1 MSTNLETKTAA
12 PNIARKTAP
21 ALSWR
26 KKLCFT
32 AALFAVLL
40 LLGEAGIR
48 LFERLTN
55 RERLYQ
61 LDSVA
66 GYTCKPSLVRMTKRY
81 GQHEFHYSTDA
92 RGFRVTAPA
101 GAERTGKS
109 IVLLGDSF
117 TFGFCVNDEDSLG
130 FILSEETGRP
140 VASLSAA
147 GYSPDIYLPLLREH
161 LNHAA
166 YTDRIGQ
173 VVLLICDNDFTDLT
187 NKYKNHRPKAYFE
200 RAGEAYA
207 ERAPQI
213 GWLDRFMDYSDL
225 GFKIYELVLPASKPT
240 NVPYEETPR
249 LMSHI
254 VKQIQELCD
263 SHRLPLIPVLF
274 EHLDKPQVPEDMKN
288 EFVKRCKAE
297 GIQVDVITQELTA
310 GVKDFHTLLAVDN
323 WHWSRLG
330 NEKVSHIIQR
340 RFKESPVAK
349 GS

>member
-1 MSTNLETKTAA
+1 MAA
-12 PNIARKTAP
+12 QSTAP
-21 ALSWR
+21 RKKVPTLSWR

-32 AALFAVLL
+32 LLVLAVLF

-48 LFERLTN
+48 IFERLTN

-66 GYTCKPSLVRMTKRY
+66 GYTCKPSLVRTTKRY
-81 GQHEFHYSTDA
+81 GPHEFHYSTDS
-92 RGFRVTAPA
+92 RGFRITAPA
-101 GAERTGKS
+101 DAQRTGKS
-109 IVLLGDSF
+109 VVLLGDSF

-130 FILSEETGRP
+130 FILSEQTGRP

-161 LNHAA
+161 LVHAA
-166 YTDRIGQ
+166 SAEGIGQ

-200 RAGEAYA
+200 RVGEGYV

-225 GFKIYELVLPASKPT
+225 GFKIYELVFPASKPT

-249 LMSHI
+249 LMCQI
-254 VKQIQELCD
+254 IKQIQELCE
-263 SHRLPLIPVLF
+263 SHQLHFVPVLF
-274 EHLDKPQVPEDMKN
+274 EHLDKPQVTEDMKN

-297 GIQVDVITQELTA
+297 GIQVDVITQELMA
-310 GVKDFHTLLAVDN
+310 GVEDFHTLLAVDN
-323 WHWSRLG
+323 WHWSRQG

-340 RFKESPVAK
+340 RFKGSPGTK